1 MERHIP
7 EKGNLLE
14 RIKWQGLSYFAIAL
28 VTYGCSHNKQ
38 EREVGVAYKGTEII
52 RGNMDAMVGDKKIGT
67 LTVSFSIGDSD
78 AQYHNEIIKAPDKLV
93 QIIKKPLE
101 E

>member
-28 VTYGCSHNKQ
+28 VAYGCSHNKQ
-38 EREVGVAYKGTEII
+38 EREKVKT
-52 RGNMDAMVGDKKIGT
+52 GNT
-67 LTVSFSIGDSD
+67 FSI
-78 AQYHNEIIKAPDKLV
+78 P
-93 QIIKKPLE
+93 
-101 E
+101 